1 MFLVK
6 TPRTTGRKHAVRPP
20 EVAED
25 SRRATDRHSSGEG
38 RVTPLTEGSSIA
50 LGIVPL
56 LVRAGVVA
64 RSDHVSATHSVR
76 TSTRFL
82 TLDSGVARL
91 IDVAVHRE
99 RRLMRQVVNEAL
111 RRILTP
117 EIRRERVTLSPLGV
131 AQRRHHVRRAD
142 DGLEGGA
149 QAAYRLGRA
158 GFASGCPVRGREPMR
173 LPARITRERWCGSP
187 VREPNADGVL
197 PGVSASGWTPRRDE
211 P

>member
-1 MFLVK
+1 MSPALAPATALLV
-6 TPRTTGRKHAVRPP
+6 PGVDR
-20 EVAED
+20 
-25 SRRATDRHSSGEG
+25 SRRMASDDRHAGDDPSGPNE
-38 RVTPLTEGSSIA
+38 RITP
-50 LGIVPL
+50 
-56 LVRAGVVA
+56 
-64 RSDHVSATHSVR
+64 
-76 TSTRFL
+76 
-82 TLDSGVARL
+82 
-91 IDVAVHRE
+91 
-99 RRLMRQVVNEAL
+99 
-111 RRILTP
+111 
-117 EIRRERVTLSPLGV
+117 SPLGV